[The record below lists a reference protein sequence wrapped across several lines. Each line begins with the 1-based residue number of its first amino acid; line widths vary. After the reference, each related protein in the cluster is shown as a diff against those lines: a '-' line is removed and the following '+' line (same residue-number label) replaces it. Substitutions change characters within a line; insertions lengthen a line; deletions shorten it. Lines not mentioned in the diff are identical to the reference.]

1 MKLCFPVLRDQGL
14 ESILYGHFAS
24 APMFLVIDTDTG
36 ESLDIPN
43 CDETAPEA
51 GCNPFKALINK
62 NLDAVIVGGIGDGFL
77 EMVNM
82 MGYSVFQAQSVSVK
96 DCVEHFCQNALDV
109 VEKQNSAD
117 EGKCGEDDTGA
128 GCGHSHSHEDECN
141 SCHC

>member
-1 MKLCFPVLRDQGL
+1 MKLCFPVLQDQGL

-24 APMFLVIDTDTG
+24 APLFLVIDTDTG
-36 ESLDIPN
+36 KSLNIPN

-82 MGYSVFQAQSVSVK
+82 MGYPVFQAQSVNVK

-117 EGKCGEDDTGA
+117 EGRCGGDDDGA